1 MYITQANLNR
11 LFDSVTCNTI
21 GVQELL
27 SSHPKLHELLSEP
40 ELKQLTAIE
49 GIVAGDTTLEI
60 LRIEGIRNYNNTNYV
75 YQNSTT
81 PYYHTNNQCP
91 RLSNNYINV
100 LIPEKIKML
109 GNAEMG
115 KYRGFFPAQNPNDSD
130 EIKMQKVQIGANAVR
145 AHYLYKGIELSEHE
159 IFEVISRKHT
169 DTIDA
174 STAIDLNGRI
184 HEYKEF
190 LDNIKHSD
198 NPQIKNIY
206 HARYI
211 NNKDILKMYKNR
223 SDDEK
228 FYVLQMQKLRKEILS
243 LAINQLIL
251 IHEFD
256 ENNLNQKVLKE
267 LGFKY
272 CSHCA
277 AKMLTKQFF

>member
-21 GVQELL
+21 GIQKLL

-49 GIVAGDTTLEI
+49 AIVASDTILEI
-60 LRIEGIRNYNNTNYV
+60 LRIEGIKNYNNTNYV
-75 YQNSTT
+75 YQNST
-81 PYYHTNNQCP
+81 PYYHTNNRCP

-100 LIPEKIKML
+100 LIPEKIRML
-109 GNAEMG
+109 GDEEME
-115 KYRGFFPAQNPNDSD
+115 KYRSFFPAQNPNDSD

-145 AHYLYKGIELSEHE
+145 AYYLDKGIELSEHE

-169 DTIDA
+169 DTINA
-174 STAIDLNGRI
+174 STAIDLNGKI

-256 ENNLNQKVLKE
+256 ENGLNQKVLDE
-267 LGFKY
+267 LGFKF
-272 CSHCA
+272 CSHCCSIA
-277 AKMLTKQFF
+277 LMKILNK